1 MSLTLRNLGIAA
13 LLAVSASAFI
23 PSQASAMSMADCS
36 AKFKAAKAAGTD
48 GGMKWNDF
56 RKAQC
61 AADAAAA
68 PAATAA
74 PAAAKAPAAAVAAA
88 PAAPDASG
96 PTLKE
101 CSVAW
106 KAVKAAGTVPAGMKW
121 KEFVAAKCQVPGAA
135 AAPVA
140 PAPKMAAPVAPAA
153 KMAAPVAPVVP
164 AAPAAAATKMAAPAA
179 KMAAPA
185 ATAAAPAAGEVLDK
199 NGKPMTPG
207 RAAMVTRERAC
218 GVKWKAAKAAG
229 TLPAGQTWPQF
240 WSACNTELKAA
251 GQ

>member
-1 MSLTLRNLGIAA
+1 
-13 LLAVSASAFI
+13 
-23 PSQASAMSMADCS
+23 MAECS

-48 GGMKWNDF
+48 GGLKWNDF

-68 PAATAA
+68 PAATA
-74 PAAAKAPAAAVAAA
+74 PAAAVAAA
-88 PAAPDASG
+88 PAAVATADSG
-96 PTLKE
+96 SKLKE
-101 CSVAW
+101 CSAAW
-106 KAVKAAGTVPAGMKW
+106 KAMKAAGTVPAGMKW
-121 KEFVAAKCQVPGAA
+121 KEFVAAGCQAPAA
-135 AAPVA
+135 SAAPAA
-140 PAPKMAAPVAPAA
+140 PAPKMAAPAAPAP
-153 KMAAPVAPVVP
+153 KMAAPAVPVVP

-185 ATAAAPAAGEVLDK
+185 ATAAAPAAGDMLDK
-199 NGKPMTPG
+199 NGKPMSAG
-207 RAAMVTRERAC
+207 EAAKVSRQRAC

-240 WSACNTELKAA
+240 YSACNKELKAA

>member
-1 MSLTLRNLGIAA
+1 
-13 LLAVSASAFI
+13 
-23 PSQASAMSMADCS
+23 MAECS

-48 GGMKWNDF
+48 GGLKWNDF

-68 PAATAA
+68 PAAPAAAIAAA
-74 PAAAKAPAAAVAAA
+74 PAAAATA
-88 PAAPDASG
+88 ASG

-101 CSVAW
+101 CSASW
-106 KAVKAAGTVPAGMKW
+106 KAMKVAGTVPAGMKW
-121 KEFVAAKCQVPGAA
+121 KEFVAAKCQAPAAGAA
-135 AAPVA
+135 PAA
-140 PAPKMAAPVAPAA
+140 PAPKMAAPAAPAA
-153 KMAAPVAPVVP
+153 KMAAPAAPAVP

-185 ATAAAPAAGEVLDK
+185 ATAAAPAAGEMLDK
-199 NGKPMTPG
+199 NGKPMTAG

-218 GVKWKAAKAAG
+218 GAKWKAAKAAG

-240 WSACNTELKAA
+240 WSACNTELKAQ

>member
-13 LLAVSASAFI
+13 FLAVSASAFL
-23 PSQASAMSMADCS
+23 PSQASAVSMAECS

-61 AADAAAA
+61 AADTAAAPAAAAAA
-68 PAATAA
+68 PAAAAATPAATATGPTMKECSA
-74 PAAAKAPAAAVAAA
+74 AWKAAKA
-88 PAAPDASG
+88 
-96 PTLKE
+96 
-101 CSVAW
+101 
-106 KAVKAAGTVPAGMKW
+106 AGSVPAGMTW
-121 KEFVAAKCQVPGAA
+121 KEFVAAKCQIAGAA
-135 AAPVA
+135 
-140 PAPKMAAPVAPAA
+140 PAAPAA
-153 KMAAPVAPVVP
+153 KMAAPAAKMAAPAAKMAAPVVP

-179 KMAAPA
+179 
-185 ATAAAPAAGEVLDK
+185 APAAGEMLDK
-199 NGKPMTPG
+199 NGKPMSAG

-240 WSACNTELKAA
+240 WSACNKELKAQ